1 MAEKKRSKTSYL
13 IQKKEGSIERRYAVN
28 LWSLIN
34 CQTGKIAISVFSL
47 FFIPS
52 ITFAAC
58 SNKGASVV
66 YINGIFT
73 SLTQAE
79 NDLVSLKTQYK
90 IRTKDSSIEFINGYN
105 PTHVGGAA
113 DLVHAAAQTLDSSI
127 STFDRNTILLQI
139 HPQITTRKVVFVGHS
154 QGSFY
159 ANELYDY
166 LLDHG
171 QPKAATGV
179 YQVGSPASFVAGG
192 GKYLTSSNDSI
203 INAARRIASN
213 VPEGL
218 APLAAKDNLPEYPTP
233 MKSNITLSSTGNGH
247 TFSSVYLAEAPE
259 RIVGDIQT
267 TLQKLKPEAATEAGE
282 CFTAPSAG
290 LGYQAAKAGYA
301 AADAAA
307 TGIKVGFVGAQKLG
321 AAVGDAFLAAAG
333 GAFNVGKRM
342 VQGIGG
348 TAEVSK
354 ASANESLLEDF
365 DMVSKFYGS
374 SLSKEDVAELL
385 GQQGSAVATAEVFN
399 EPQGEV
405 LGAEVEEEPIFSQV
419 VKKIIYLG
427 GGGRSRSSNNE
438 FNEPE
443 PIPAPEQATTTEPV
457 ATTTEP
463 VIEPEPALPAIALRE
478 VVINE
483 LMWAGE
489 RHWLELRNASSS
501 PIDLSLLHIVVG
513 SAAPVQ
519 LSGTIEPGQYAVIER
534 TAGSLLGVSSITTA
548 AFDSLTTPA
557 QVSLKLADG
566 FVVDATP
573 AADACSGWCA
583 GGYSETGYADRSGNW
598 VAISMERI
606 EADEDGTAKSNW
618 ASSDGYT
625 KNGKYSNNTEV
636 IGTPGNANSSHWPLV
651 GFFCGNDNTIL
662 EPRASADVYVPA
674 GSNCTGLMGT
684 VPFHLSVG
692 GGIFKGTVGSSTSV
706 ATFNFPGRS
715 TSWGNHKVGTTNFS
729 LESGQYFVA
738 FWEYNNGIVGS
749 TVSRIGDMQRYFLT
763 GLKEDGTPVTPRLT
777 YHLIPF
783 TLE

>member
-1 MAEKKRSKTSYL
+1 M
-13 IQKKEGSIERRYAVN
+13 
-28 LWSLIN
+28 
-34 CQTGKIAISVFSL
+34 
-47 FFIPS
+47 
-52 ITFAAC
+52 
-58 SNKGASVV
+58 

-79 NDLVSLKTQYK
+79 SDLVSLKTQYK
-90 IRTKDSSIEFINGYN
+90 IRTKDSSVEFINGYN

-203 INAARRIASN
+203 INAARLIGSNASH
-213 VPEGL
+213 GL
-218 APLAAKDNLPEYPTP
+218 VPLAALDTLPERPAP
-233 MKSNITLSSTGNGH
+233 LKPNITLSSTGNGH

-267 TLQKLKPEAATEAGE
+267 TLQKLKPEAATETGE

-307 TGIKVGFVGAQKLG
+307 VGVKVGFVGAQKLG
-321 AAVGDAFLAAAG
+321 AAVGDAFLAAAA
-333 GAFNVGKRM
+333 GALNVGKRM

-354 ASANESLLEDF
+354 ASANESLLEGF

-405 LGAEVEEEPIFSQV
+405 LGAEVEEEPVFSQV
-419 VKKIIYLG
+419 VKKIIYLS
-427 GGGRSRSSNNE
+427 GGGRSRSPNDNE
-438 FNEPE
+438 SSEPE
-443 PIPAPEQATTTEPV
+443 PTPAPEQATTTEPV

-463 VIEPEPALPAIALRE
+463 VIEPEPALPAVALRE

-483 LMWAGE
+483 LTWAGE
-489 RHWLELRNASSS
+489 RHWIELYNASSS
-501 PIDLSLLHIVVG
+501 PVDLSLLYIAVG

-519 LSGTIEPGQYAVIER
+519 LSGSIAPNHYHVLER
-534 TAGSLLGVSSITTA
+534 TAGSLQGVSPVVPA
-548 AFDSLTTPA
+548 AFESLAVPA
-557 QVSLKLADG
+557 QVSLVLADG

-573 AADACSGWCA
+573 AADACGGWCA
-583 GGYSETGYADRSGNW
+583 GGTGTSYADQNGTLP
-598 VAISMERI
+598 ITMERVD
-606 EADEDGTAKSNW
+606 AGQSGASAGNW
-618 ASSDGYT
+618 ASNDGYSRV
-625 KNGKYSNNTEV
+625 GKYANKTEV
-636 IGTPGNANSSHWPLV
+636 IGTPGRANSSHWPLI

-662 EPRASADVYVPA
+662 EPRVSADVYAPA
-674 GSNCTGLMGT
+674 GTTCTGMMGA

-692 GGIFKGTVGSSTSV
+692 GGIFEGVVGSSTMVS
-706 ATFNFPGRS
+706 AFNFPNRS
-715 TSWGNHKVGTTNFS
+715 SSYGNAKVGTALFS
-729 LESGQYFVA
+729 LGAGQYFVA

-749 TVSRIGDMQRYFLT
+749 TVSRIGDMQRYLIT
-763 GLKEDGTPVTPRLT
+763 GTREDGTPISAAPLA

-783 TLE
+783 TIE